1 MLWSIRSQAISQ
13 NQDRVTRPHE
23 HIAKRCLD
31 FNPLG
36 WPRDCRDKQP
46 FETRMHVVVDDGDDD
61 NGAITFASAADDDA
75 FAIQDA
81 SEPSPSL

>member
-1 MLWSIRSQAISQ
+1 MLCSIRSQAISQ

-31 FNPLG
+31 FHLDGQEIVGTSNHL
-36 WPRDCRDKQP
+36 KQGCMLL
-46 FETRMHVVVDDGDDD
+46 FDDGDDD
-61 NGAITFASAADDDA
+61 NGAITFASDADDDA